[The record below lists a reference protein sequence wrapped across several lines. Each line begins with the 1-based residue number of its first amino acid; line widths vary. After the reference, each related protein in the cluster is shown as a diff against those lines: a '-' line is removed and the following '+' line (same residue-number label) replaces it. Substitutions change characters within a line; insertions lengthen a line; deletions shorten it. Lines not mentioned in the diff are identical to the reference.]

1 MARALSAG
9 THYAALGYAEGDE
22 EGRFCAAAHRNA
34 AARVPILVHMGRH
47 CAQYYAEFVLREGGS
62 RDADEYSGIVE
73 LCRPA
78 GADVE
83 PEDIEA
89 LLAHN
94 FELDADCVQL
104 LRWARV
110 H

>member
-1 MARALSAG
+1 M
-9 THYAALGYAEGDE
+9 E
-22 EGRFCAAAHRNA
+22 
-34 AARVPILVHMGRH
+34 RH
-47 CAQYYAEFVLREGGS
+47 CAQYYAEFLLSGDGAHC
-62 RDADEYSGIVE
+62 ADEYSGIVE

-78 GADVE
+78 GTDVQ

-89 LLAHN
+89 LLANN
-94 FELDADCVQL
+94 FELDAECVQL

>member
-1 MARALSAG
+1 MEKR
-9 THYAALGYAEGDE
+9 
-22 EGRFCAAAHRNA
+22 
-34 AARVPILVHMGRH
+34 
-47 CAQYYAEFVLREGGS
+47 CAQYYAEFLLSGDGG
-62 RDADEYSGIVE
+62 RCTDEYSGIVE

-78 GADVE
+78 GTDVH

-89 LLAHN
+89 LLASN
-94 FELDADCVQL
+94 FELDAECVQL

>member
-1 MARALSAG
+1 
-9 THYAALGYAEGDE
+9 
-22 EGRFCAAAHRNA
+22 
-34 AARVPILVHMGRH
+34 VPILGHMRRH

-73 LCRPA
+73 LCRSD

>member
-1 MARALSAG
+1 M
-9 THYAALGYAEGDE
+9 
-22 EGRFCAAAHRNA
+22 
-34 AARVPILVHMGRH
+34 PILGGMERH
-47 CAQYYAEFVLREGGS
+47 CAQYYAEFLLRDGS
-62 RDADEYSGIVE
+62 RAADEYSGIVE

-78 GADVE
+78 GTEVE

-89 LLAHN
+89 LLASN
-94 FELDADCVQL
+94 FQLDTDCVQL